1 MYVNIGTKLQGG
13 DEKKI
18 PPLVCIMKSGP
29 APVRR
34 GGRGVDLCRVVGAGS
49 TTLLSRLIDFGV
61 QSVGFDDLRLK

>member
-1 MYVNIGTKLQGG
+1 MYDNIGTKLPGG

-34 GGRGVDLCRVVGAGS
+34 GGRGVDLSSLPGCWCGIHHTA
-49 TTLLSRLIDFGV
+49 LSAH
-61 QSVGFDDLRLK
+61 